1 MKLDLK
7 TDTEFQNK
15 KQEIEDRVDD
25 IINSSK
31 LNLSTKIREE
41 LKDENEDIIK
51 KALELIDE
59 DLEEKRINIKEY
71 FVSQIETMTV
81 KAFNNA
87 IAKIMA

>member
-1 MKLDLK
+1 MQLNLE
-7 TDTEFQNK
+7 TDIEFQNK
-15 KQEIEDRVDD
+15 KQEIEKKVDV

-31 LNLSTKIREE
+31 FNISTKIREE

-59 DLEEKRINIKEY
+59 NLEEKRINIKEY

-81 KAFNNA
+81 KAFNDA
-87 IAKIMA
+87 IAKITA

>member
-15 KQEIEDRVDD
+15 KQEIEERVDD

-71 FVSQIETMTV
+71 FVSQIETITV
-81 KAFNNA
+81 KAFKNA